1 MHFKRLL
8 LTASLLFSPFFIF
21 AADEAI
27 TTGACVQSL
36 KITVLST
43 TLTDVKKPGE
53 WDFAAL
59 VEVDGHR
66 LLFDTGAHSDAV
78 LRNAAALGIDLTNVP
93 DVILSHNH
101 SDHLGGLMTLRRS
114 MAVKVPDALA
124 RVHVVD
130 GIYDSSASSNQEIKD
145 NPLILL
151 KPEYEK
157 TGGVFITCS
166 QPRELFP
173 GVWLTGPIP
182 RKYPEKNWGTKG
194 TVQTPAGVVDD
205 CIPGD
210 QALIFNTDKGL
221 VALLGCG
228 HAGIVN
234 TLEYA
239 RHIVRPALFHAVIGG
254 CPLFSPAEETPK
266 WTAEKL
272 AGFGIENFS
281 GLPYNGSQSTYWL
294 RLVLGLDRGH
304 AVVTGVGNSFE
315 LDKDPDPRVIAK

>member
-1 MHFKRLL
+1 MPFKSLL
-8 LTASLLFSPFFIF
+8 LVALLCPFCTF
-21 AADEAI
+21 AADDAI
-27 TTGACVQSL
+27 ITGACVQSL
-36 KITVLST
+36 RITVLST
-43 TLTDVKKPGE
+43 MLTDVKKPGE
-53 WDFAAL
+53 WDFAAF

-78 LRNAAALGIDLTNVP
+78 LRNAAALGIDLTHVP
-93 DVILSHNH
+93 DVILSHNDP
-101 SDHLGGLMTLRRS
+101 DHLGGLMTMRQS
-114 MAVKVPDALA
+114 VAAKVPDALA

-130 GIYDSSASSNQEIKD
+130 SLFYSSASSNPKIKD
-145 NPLILL
+145 NRLTLL
-151 KPEYEK
+151 KLEYEK
-157 TGGVFITCS
+157 TGGVFIAYN
-166 QPRELFP
+166 QPKELFP

-194 TVQTPAGVVDD
+194 TVQTPDGVVEDT
-205 CIPGD
+205 IPED
-210 QALIFNTDKGL
+210 QALIINTEKGL
-221 VALLGCG
+221 VALVGCG

-239 RHIVRPALFHAVIGG
+239 RQIVRPAPFHAVIGG
-254 CPLFSPAEETPK
+254 CPLFSTAGETPK

-281 GLPYNGSQSTYWL
+281 GLPFSSNQSTYWL

-315 LDKDPDPRVIAK
+315 LYRDIDPGVIAK